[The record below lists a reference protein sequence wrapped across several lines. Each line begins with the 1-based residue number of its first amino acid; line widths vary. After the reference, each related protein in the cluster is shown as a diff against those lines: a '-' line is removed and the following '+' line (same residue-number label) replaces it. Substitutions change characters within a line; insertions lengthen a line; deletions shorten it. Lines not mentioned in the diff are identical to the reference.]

1 MDELVWEGDINGK
14 GRLRELEKPIIQQSH
29 CPQSDSAVSKRYLCP
44 GKHARERRFGSR
56 VQLGRGWRKA
66 RLCPRLIAINI
77 AAVDRA
83 NWNMSE
89 LTNAR

>member
-44 GKHARERRFGSR
+44 GKHGASGVLDHACSWDGAGEKHDF
-56 VQLGRGWRKA
+56 V
-66 RLCPRLIAINI
+66 P
-77 AAVDRA
+77 D
-83 NWNMSE
+83 
-89 LTNAR
+89 